1 MGHDRPAREDSLP
14 AGRDAIVPL
23 ASSRV
28 VHDRVVL
35 HSNVRAPRLNLLP
48 SSDDLAAQAERI
60 NSLAVSNEHS
70 CSALLV
76 LQLQAF
82 LAAAA
87 HPRLLFPL
95 WTEGYL
101 NYTAKRMFDYCSQQG
116 MTRFMDYTPKFRL
129 VIINTNSL
137 LHNHK
142 YICAAALSQPQP
154 QVLAPYPVG
163 VGAVPGLIAP

>member
-1 MGHDRPAREDSLP
+1 M
-14 AGRDAIVPL
+14 
-23 ASSRV
+23 
-28 VHDRVVL
+28 
-35 HSNVRAPRLNLLP
+35 
-48 SSDDLAAQAERI
+48 
-60 NSLAVSNEHS
+60 AVSNEHS

-163 VGAVPGLIAP
+163 VGAVPGLIAPRPSFQRSSMRCSRLSMALVSCMWCLGYLMDDHSR